1 MRLIQGEV
9 SAKNLGGVITIG
21 RVASHSFAAGMSTFL
36 RMMGLISINLFLL
49 NLLPIPILDG
59 GHLVFYT
66 IEALRGAP
74 LSMRKM
80 EIAQQV
86 GLMLLM
92 FLMAFAFFNDLTN
105 LFSSRW

>member
-1 MRLIQGEV
+1 
-9 SAKNLGGVITIG
+9 
-21 RVASHSFAAGMSTFL
+21 
-36 RMMGLISINLFLL
+36 LL

-66 IEALRGAP
+66 IEGLRGAP

-92 FLMAFAFFNDLTN
+92 FLMAFAFFNDITN